1 MGKREKEHRKKVAKR
16 NEQIK
21 LQQMKMK
28 QTQDEFLKKIIENEK
43 KQGKFD
49 NNPAVVGPTI
59 QGLNAPILDL
69 NQGPKI

>member
-1 MGKREKEHRKKVAKR
+1 MGKHEKEHRKKVAKR

-28 QTQDEFLKKIIENEK
+28 KAQDEFLKKIIENEN

-49 NNPAVVGPTI
+49 NNPVVVGPTI